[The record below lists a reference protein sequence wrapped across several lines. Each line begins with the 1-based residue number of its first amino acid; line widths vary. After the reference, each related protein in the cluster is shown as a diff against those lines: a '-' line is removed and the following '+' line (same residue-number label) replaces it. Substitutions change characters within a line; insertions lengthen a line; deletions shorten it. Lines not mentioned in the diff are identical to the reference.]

1 MKQHRNLILFA
12 LMLLLVPLAGEPK
25 FHPFTGDLASFRVSF
40 GSPLFLLFLLWLRN
54 VPFVVSGFSVG
65 LAVTIFRIF
74 LDLWTTTISFSTSL
88 GLHGPTFF
96 YYLTYAACF
105 HIPKFNAA
113 LYNKALQIAGWSI
126 LAEIAASI
134 AELTMTS
141 IYASSDFNITLSV
154 LIKISA
160 IAFLRCFFI
169 LSFFFL
175 TQIYQAETRA
185 NHEHQQKQHM
195 LLLISNL
202 YEEVIQL
209 NKSQK
214 NAEAVTLN
222 CYKIYENLQ
231 DQATII
237 DPTKLASEILSIA
250 GQVHEIKKDN
260 QRIYAGLRQLTNN
273 RELKDYMPTTALVDL
288 IIESNRKYAKALQK
302 EITFT
307 SHVDPQLPALHV
319 YTVLSLVNNL
329 VANAVEAIEKSGTI
343 ELHFTKMADMIKIQI
358 SDTGIGISPQ
368 KVPLLFKPGY
378 TTKFDSIG
386 NPSTGVGLAYVKHLT
401 EELHGN
407 IIVTVE
413 DKTSF
418 LLSIPLLNLKG

>member
-74 LDLWTTTISFSTSL
+74 LDLWTTTISLSTSL

-141 IYASSDFNITLSV
+141 IYASNDFNITLSV

-185 NHEHQQKQHM
+185 NQEHQQKQHM

-214 NAEAVTLN
+214 NAEAVTRN

-237 DPTKLASEILSIA
+237 DPPKLASEILSIA

-273 RELKDYMPTTALVDL
+273 RELKDYMPTTTLVDL
-288 IIESNRKYAKALQK
+288 IIESNRKYAKALEK
-302 EITFT
+302 EITFS
-307 SHVDPQLPALHV
+307 SHVDLQLPALHV

-329 VANAVEAIEKSGTI
+329 VANAVEAIEKAGTI
-343 ELHFTKMADMIKIQI
+343 ELHFTKIDDMIKIQI

>member
-1 MKQHRNLILFA
+1 MKQHRNLLLFA

-54 VPFVVSGFSVG
+54 VPFVLSGLCVG

-74 LDLWTTTISFSTSL
+74 LDLWTTTISLTMSL

-113 LYNKALQIAGWSI
+113 LYNKALQIAAWSI

-134 AELTMTS
+134 AELTMTN

-214 NAEAVTLN
+214 NAEAVTRN

-231 DQATII
+231 DQTAIVN
-237 DPTKLASEILSIA
+237 PSKLASEILSIA

-273 RELKDYMPTTALVDL
+273 RELKDYMPTAALVDL
-288 IIESNRKYAKALQK
+288 IMESNRKYAKGLQK
-302 EITFT
+302 AITF
-307 SHVDPQLPALHV
+307 SSYVDWSCSFALH
-319 YTVLSLVNNL
+319 NK
-329 VANAVEAIEKSGTI
+329 NAS
-343 ELHFTKMADMIKIQI
+343 
-358 SDTGIGISPQ
+358 S
-368 KVPLLFKPGY
+368 
-378 TTKFDSIG
+378 
-386 NPSTGVGLAYVKHLT
+386 
-401 EELHGN
+401 
-407 IIVTVE
+407 
-413 DKTSF
+413 
-418 LLSIPLLNLKG
+418 